1 MNAPLDQLLAE
12 HRRLTRRFFLR
23 SGSAGLVA
31 LGSLPL
37 FGEEFQQ
44 APDLQKAIAGLESYL
59 TSLPE
64 FRDVSRGSP
73 KPHSL
78 PLEKRKEVGLT
89 RDTWKLEVIG
99 DSESPPRLGKE
110 LTAKDKTAFG
120 FQDLMKLAETRAVRF
135 AKVMTCL
142 NIGCPLGM
150 GIWEGVPLRD
160 VIWLT
165 QPRSDLRRV
174 FYYGYHNDDPKQ
186 RFQSSLPIGRVL
198 EDPYDL
204 PPVILCY
211 KLNGQWLSPERG
223 APVRIVMPEG
233 YGFKCIKWLS
243 HMVLSNRFNAND
255 TYGTQNN
262 DVDSPLKTFCAT
274 LSIPPVVKPNEPIPV
289 TGWGQVGIAGL
300 KKVQFWVHN
309 NADPLPEGDR
319 YFSKAPWRDATILP
333 PPKDWG
339 GGLPENKIPAST
351 IGFDSATGKPK
362 TWPLPLSKIHWAALV
377 PGLPAGEYTFRCR
390 TIDKNG
396 IAQPLPRPFNKSGRA
411 TIEQKNLVVK
421 G

>member
-23 SGSAGLVA
+23 SGSAGLMA

-44 APDLQKAIAGLESYL
+44 APELQKAIAGLESYL

-78 PLEKRKEVGLT
+78 PLAKRKEVGLT

-110 LTAKDKTAFG
+110 LTAKENTAFG

-186 RFQSSLPIGRVL
+186 RFQSSLPVGRIL

-274 LSIPPVVKPNEPIPV
+274 LSIPPVVKPNEQIPV
-289 TGWGQVGIAGL
+289 TGWGQVGISGL

-333 PPKDWG
+333 PPKNWG
-339 GGLPENKIPAST
+339 GGLPDNKIPAST
-351 IGFDSATGKPK
+351 
-362 TWPLPLSKIHWAALV
+362 
-377 PGLPAGEYTFRCR
+377 
-390 TIDKNG
+390 
-396 IAQPLPRPFNKSGRA
+396 
-411 TIEQKNLVVK
+411 
-421 G
+421 